1 MRNGNVGDGKKRVF
15 GNDTIYNDNNDVDS
29 SLSALKDRWIYLEVP
44 IAKERWRKANIDLEI
59 IERYLSK
66 RFTCIVYHIKR
77 IQILY
82 DEQSDV

>member
-1 MRNGNVGDGKKRVF
+1 MRNGNVGDGKKCVF

-29 SLSALKDRWIYLEVP
+29 SLSALKDCWIYLGVP
-44 IAKERWRKANIDLEI
+44 IAKERWRKANIDQEI

-66 RFTCIVYHIKR
+66 RHTCIVYRIKR

-82 DEQSDV
+82 YEQSDV